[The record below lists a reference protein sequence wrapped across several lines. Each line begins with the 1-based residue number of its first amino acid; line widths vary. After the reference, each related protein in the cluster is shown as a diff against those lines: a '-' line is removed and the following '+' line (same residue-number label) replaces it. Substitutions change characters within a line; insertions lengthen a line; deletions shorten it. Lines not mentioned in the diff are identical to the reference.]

1 MNERF
6 DGIVLFRRKHRE
18 NDALVKV
25 FTNTY
30 GTKMF
35 FVKGLQKPNHPL
47 HTQLIPLTYNRYVG
61 NINQEGLSF
70 LKEATTL
77 DFHRQIQID
86 YKKQAYASYVAQLV
100 DAAIED
106 NSVDQSL
113 YNMFNKAIDLIENNS
128 FYEIIT
134 VAMEIKLLKYFG
146 SEVNFRECLV
156 CQSPSQP
163 FDFSVRL
170 HGVLCQQHYCEDDF
184 RLQIHP
190 RAMYIA
196 SMLDAITFN
205 QIQSI
210 NVSYETTKE
219 LRRLMDEIFKEYV
232 GIHLKSKSYL
242 DNLEALSQSM
252 EKVIRKR
259 KNSN

>member
-18 NDALVKV
+18 NDALVKI
-25 FTNTY
+25 FTNTF

-47 HTQLIPLTYNRYVG
+47 HTQLIPLTYNSYVG

-70 LKEATTL
+70 LKESTTL
-77 DFHRQIQID
+77 NFHRHIQSD

-100 DAAIED
+100 DAAIYD
-106 NSVDQSL
+106 NTVNQSL
-113 YNMFNKAIDLIENNS
+113 YQMFIKAIDLIEQND

-134 VAMEIKLLKYFG
+134 IAMEIKLLKYFG
-146 SEVNFRECLV
+146 SEVNFKECLV
-156 CQSPSQP
+156 CQSREQP
-163 FDFSVRL
+163 FDFSIRL
-170 HGVLCQQHYCEDDF
+170 HGVLCQKHYYEDDF

-196 SMLDAITFN
+196 SQLDAISLN

-210 NVSYETTKE
+210 NVSYETTQE
-219 LRRLMDEIFKEYV
+219 LRRLMDEVFKEYV

-242 DNLEALSQSM
+242 DNLEKLSQSM
-252 EKVIRKR
+252 EKVIKKR
-259 KNSN
+259 NNSD